1 MDRCRTDAGIR
12 GRPPRSGAAT
22 RAHRAWGSSFLAVA
36 GTATRRGGLVRARP
50 VSWHEDRGR
59 GGAGLGEAQR
69 QSWMGGRPSVSH
81 SRSSRAVSSSS
92 AGSPAT
98 WTLPS
103 IWIQTM
109 PRSGSWRTH
118 MPSVG
123 SMPSSAWRFTSAGM
137 VWSTAGCCRP
147 RGPAASMKSAHM
159 ADGSVW
165 RSLDP
170 AAPQLLT
177 NAHVVAV
184 LAGWPLV
191 AEHLGQLLGV
201 ISDDR
206 HQLQPRGMG
215 GARRSG
221 PDAGR
226 SPVASPMQIL
236 VSVSSLHA
244 HCRSAASGRDGRV
257 DRRRPAPGRG
267 PGAIGPA
274 GRGPRP
280 GGAHGQGT

>member
-1 MDRCRTDAGIR
+1 
-12 GRPPRSGAAT
+12 
-22 RAHRAWGSSFLAVA
+22 
-36 GTATRRGGLVRARP
+36 
-50 VSWHEDRGR
+50 
-59 GGAGLGEAQR
+59 
-69 QSWMGGRPSVSH
+69 
-81 SRSSRAVSSSS
+81 
-92 AGSPAT
+92 
-98 WTLPS
+98 
-103 IWIQTM
+103 
-109 PRSGSWRTH
+109 
-118 MPSVG
+118 
-123 SMPSSAWRFTSAGM
+123 
-137 VWSTAGCCRP
+137 
-147 RGPAASMKSAHM
+147 M
-159 ADGSVW
+159 ADGSLW

-257 DRRRPAPGRG
+257 
-267 PGAIGPA
+267 
-274 GRGPRP
+274 
-280 GGAHGQGT
+280 